1 MYMANRGGAFL
12 NRAKPKSL
20 FAQQSAKKFDGENVL
35 GARSAVGQPFN

>member
-1 MYMANRGGAFL
+1 MHMANRGRPFP

-35 GARSAVGQPFN
+35 GARSAVGQPSN